1 MMENVCPMEHLACPR
16 CNGAMR
22 HWQLLEGLVLAPGPA
37 LRNNASQ
44 IKTHLSEW
52 ENDMAAD
59 RREEL
64 ESLLARQRAAFTA
77 SRPEAISQRRDRIRR
92 AMALVKENGEA
103 FAKAMSADF
112 GNRSHHQSMLT
123 DIAATVGAGNHALK
137 HIDQWSKPEKRKV
150 QFPLGLMGARAE
162 VRYEPKGVIG
172 ILSPWNFPVQLAFG
186 PLMQV
191 LAAGNRAMIKPSEFT
206 ERTSELMAE
215 LTARYFQP
223 EEVAVVTGGP
233 DVAAAFSSLPF
244 DHLVFTGSTATGR
257 RVMQAA
263 AENLVPV
270 TLELGGKSPVVMGR
284 SADFAKAGERIAIGK
299 MLNAGQI
306 CLAPDYFIV
315 PEDKADEAVAG
326 VTHAAAAM
334 YPRVLDNDDYA
345 SIVSDR
351 HFERLQGLVEDARGK
366 GAEVIE
372 VNPAGEDFA
381 NANQR
386 KMPLTVLR
394 GVNDTMTVMQEEI
407 FGPVLPVMTYKS
419 VDQAVDY
426 INEHDRP
433 LGLYYFG
440 EDRSEQERVLRRT
453 ISGGVTTNDVV
464 FHVSMEDLPFGGVG
478 PSGMGSYHAIEG
490 FREFSHARAVY
501 HQPKIDIAKLGGL
514 KPPYG
519 KATEAAAGRMMK

>member
-1 MMENVCPMEHLACPR
+1 
-16 CNGAMR
+16 
-22 HWQLLEGLVLAPGPA
+22 
-37 LRNNASQ
+37 
-44 IKTHLSEW
+44 
-52 ENDMAAD
+52 MADD
-59 RREEL
+59 RRAEL
-64 ESLLARQRAAFTA
+64 ESLLERQRAAFTA
-77 SRPEAISQRRDRIRR
+77 SRPEPLSQRKDRIRR
-92 AMALVKENGEA
+92 AIALVKEHGEA
-103 FAKAMSADF
+103 FARAMSADF
-112 GNRSHHQSMLT
+112 GNRSAHQSMLT

-137 HIDQWSKPEKRKV
+137 HLEQWARPEKRKV
-150 QFPLGLMGARAE
+150 QFPLGLLGAKAE
-162 VRYEPKGVIG
+162 VRYEPKGVVG

-206 ERTSELMAE
+206 ERTSALMAE
-215 LTARYFQP
+215 LTAQYFAP
-223 EEVAVVTGGP
+223 EEVVVVTGGP
-233 DVAAAFSSLPF
+233 EVAAAFSSLPF
-244 DHLVFTGSTATGR
+244 DHLIFTGSTATGR

-263 AENLVPV
+263 AANLVPV

-284 SADFAKAGERIAIGK
+284 SADLKRAGERIAIGK

-306 CLAPDYFIV
+306 CLAPDYLLV

-326 VTHAAAAM
+326 VTGAAAAM
-334 YPRVLDNDDYA
+334 YPRLLDNEDYA

-351 HFERLQGLVEDARGK
+351 HFERLKGLIADARDK

-386 KMPLTVLR
+386 KLPLTVLR
-394 GVNDTMTVMQEEI
+394 GVNDDMAVMQEEI
-407 FGPVLPVMTYKS
+407 FGPVLPVMTY
-419 VDQAVDY
+419 QAVDEAIDY
-426 INEHDRP
+426 INAHDRP

-440 EDRSEQERVLRRT
+440 EDKAEQERVLSRT
-453 ISGGVTTNDVV
+453 ISGGVTTNDVI

-501 HQPKIDIAKLGGL
+501 HQPKIDVAKLGGL

-519 KATEAAAGRMMK
+519 KATAAAAARMMK

>member
-1 MMENVCPMEHLACPR
+1 MRLA
-16 CNGAMR
+16 
-22 HWQLLEGLVLAPGPA
+22 LAHVF
-37 LRNNASQ
+37 RNNASQ
-44 IKTHLSEW
+44 IKTHMSER
-52 ENDMAAD
+52 ENDMADD
-59 RREEL
+59 RRAEL
-64 ESLLARQRAAFTA
+64 EALLARQRAAFTA
-77 SRPEAISQRRDRIRR
+77 SRPEPLSQRKDRIRR
-92 AMALVKENGEA
+92 AMALVKEHGEA

-112 GNRSHHQSMLT
+112 GSRSHHQSMLT

-137 HIDQWSKPEKRKV
+137 HLDGWARPEKRKV
-150 QFPLGLMGARAE
+150 QFPLGLMGAKAE

-191 LAAGNRAMIKPSEFT
+191 LAAGNRAMLKPSEFT

-215 LTARYFQP
+215 LTAQYFQP
-223 EEVAVVTGGP
+223 EEVAVITGGP
-233 DVAAAFSSLPF
+233 EVAAAFSSLPF

-263 AENLVPV
+263 AANLVPV

-299 MLNAGQI
+299 MMNAGQI
-306 CLAPDYFIV
+306 CLAPDYLMV

-326 VTHAAAAM
+326 VTGAAAAM

-351 HFERLQGLVEDARGK
+351 HFERLQGLVEDAKAK

-394 GVNDTMTVMQEEI
+394 GVNDGMTVMQEEI

-440 EDRSEQERVLRRT
+440 EDKGEQERVLTRT

-519 KATEAAAGRMMK
+519 KATEAAAARMMK

>member
-1 MMENVCPMEHLACPR
+1 MH
-16 CNGAMR
+16 
-22 HWQLLEGLVLAPGPA
+22 LAPG
-37 LRNNASQ
+37 RVFRKNTSQ
-44 IKTHLSEW
+44 IKTHMSER
-52 ENDMAAD
+52 ENDIMADD
-59 RREEL
+59 RRAEL

-77 SRPEAISQRRDRIRR
+77 SRPEPLNERKDRIRR
-92 AMALVKENGEA
+92 AMALVKEHGEA

-123 DIAATVGAGNHALK
+123 DIAATVGAGTHALK
-137 HIDQWSKPEKRKV
+137 HLDGWAKPEKRKV

-215 LTARYFQP
+215 LTAQYFQP
-223 EEVAVVTGGP
+223 EEVAVITGGP
-233 DVAAAFSSLPF
+233 EVAAAFSSLPF

-263 AENLVPV
+263 AANLVPV

-299 MLNAGQI
+299 MMNAGQI
-306 CLAPDYFIV
+306 CLAPDYLIV

-326 VTHAAAAM
+326 VTGAAAAM

-351 HFERLQGLVEDARGK
+351 HFERLQGLVEDAKAK

-394 GVNDTMTVMQEEI
+394 GVSDDMTVMQEEI

-440 EDRSEQERVLRRT
+440 EDKSEQERVLTRT

-519 KATEAAAGRMMK
+519 KATEGAAARMMK

>member
-1 MMENVCPMEHLACPR
+1 M
-16 CNGAMR
+16 
-22 HWQLLEGLVLAPGPA
+22 
-37 LRNNASQ
+37 
-44 IKTHLSEW
+44 SEW
-52 ENDMAAD
+52 ENDIMADD
-59 RREEL
+59 RRAEL

-77 SRPEAISQRRDRIRR
+77 SRPEPLSERKDRIRR
-92 AMALVKENGEA
+92 AMALVKEHGEA

-112 GNRSHHQSMLT
+112 GNRSHAQSMLT

-137 HIDQWSKPEKRKV
+137 HIDGWAKPEKRKV

-215 LTARYFQP
+215 LTAQYFQP
-223 EEVAVVTGGP
+223 EEVAVITGGP
-233 DVAAAFSSLPF
+233 EVAAAFSSLPF

-263 AENLVPV
+263 AANLVPV
-270 TLELGGKSPVVMGR
+270 TLELGGKSPVVLGR
-284 SADFAKAGERIAIGK
+284 SADFARAGERIAIGK
-299 MLNAGQI
+299 MMNAGQI
-306 CLAPDYFIV
+306 CLAPDYLMV

-326 VTHAAAAM
+326 VTGAAAAM

-351 HFERLQGLVEDARGK
+351 HFERLQGLVEDAKAK

-372 VNPAGEDFA
+372 VNPAGEDFG

-394 GVNDTMTVMQEEI
+394 GVSDDMTVMQEEI
-407 FGPVLPVMTYKS
+407 FGPLLPVMTYKS

-440 EDRSEQERVLRRT
+440 EDRAEQERVLTRT
-453 ISGGVTTNDVV
+453 ISGGLTTNDVV

-490 FREFSHARAVY
+490 FREFSHGRAVY

-519 KATEAAAGRMMK
+519 KATEGAAARMMK

>member
-1 MMENVCPMEHLACPR
+1 
-16 CNGAMR
+16 
-22 HWQLLEGLVLAPGPA
+22 
-37 LRNNASQ
+37 
-44 IKTHLSEW
+44 
-52 ENDMAAD
+52 MADD

-64 ESLLARQRAAFTA
+64 EELLARQRAAFTA
-77 SRPEAISQRRDRIRR
+77 SRPEPISQRKDRIKR
-92 AMALVKENGEA
+92 AIALVKDHGEA

-112 GNRSHHQSMLT
+112 GSRSMHQSMLT
-123 DIAATVGAGNHALK
+123 DIAATVGAGTHALK

-150 QFPLGLMGARAE
+150 QFPLGLLGAKAE

-215 LTARYFQP
+215 LTAEYFVP
-223 EEVAVVTGGP
+223 EEVAVVTGSP
-233 DVAAAFSSLPF
+233 EVAAAFSSLPF

-263 AENLVPV
+263 AANLVPV

-299 MLNAGQI
+299 MMNAGQI
-306 CLAPDYFIV
+306 CLAPDYLMV

-326 VTHAAAAM
+326 VTGAAAAM
-334 YPRVLDNDDYA
+334 YPRILDNDDYA

-351 HFERLQGLVEDARGK
+351 HFERLQGLVADAKAK

-386 KMPLTVLR
+386 KMPLTVLK
-394 GVNDTMTVMQEEI
+394 GVNDDMTVMQEEI
-407 FGPVLPVMTYKS
+407 FGPVLPVMTYKA
-419 VDQAVDY
+419 VDQAIDY

-440 EDRSEQERVLRRT
+440 EDKAEQERVLNRT

-478 PSGMGSYHAIEG
+478 PSGMGSYHAVEG

-501 HQPKIDIAKLGGL
+501 HQPKIDIAELGGL

-519 KATEAAAGRMMK
+519 KATEAAAARMMK